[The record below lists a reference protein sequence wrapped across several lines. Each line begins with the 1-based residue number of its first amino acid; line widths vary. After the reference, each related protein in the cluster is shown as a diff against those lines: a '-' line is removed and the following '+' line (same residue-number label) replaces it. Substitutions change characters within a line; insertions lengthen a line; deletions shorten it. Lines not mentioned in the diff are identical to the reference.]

1 MRPRALALSALLLLL
16 GLIVQTTLIARF
28 RFVTPDLMMLLA
40 ISFALTALR
49 REAVLFLAFSAGLAV
64 DMLSSTVLG
73 LRAAVFTIV
82 AYAAIRTA
90 HRVEFG
96 PVAVA
101 VWVGLLTFGG
111 VALFLILGTLFGQG
125 GLIGTGLG
133 RRIVFV
139 PVTNMA
145 LSFLVTPML
154 SRLLNGDRRGLL

>member
-1 MRPRALALSALLLLL
+1 M
-16 GLIVQTTLIARF
+16 
-28 RFVTPDLMMLLA
+28 
-40 ISFALTALR
+40 
-49 REAVLFLAFSAGLAV
+49 
-64 DMLSSTVLG
+64 
-73 LRAAVFTIV
+73 
-82 AYAAIRTA
+82 
-90 HRVEFG
+90 EFG